1 MFPSY
6 KFCDGQLTDYSEME
20 KEYRKNENN
29 YYALLKWYAKDVKV
43 KCGMNILR
51 IMTLLSYRNN
61 INQLAGLINLLF
73 NVYDK
78 SSISSKRWNTIIS

>member
-29 YYALLKWYAKDVKV
+29 YYALLKWYVKDVKV

-51 IMTLLSYRNN
+51 IMTLKWFK
-61 INQLAGLINLLF
+61 LF
-73 NVYDK
+73 F
-78 SSISSKRWNTIIS
+78 SLHIFSIA

>member
-1 MFPSY
+1 M
-6 KFCDGQLTDYSEME
+6 
-20 KEYRKNENN
+20 
-29 YYALLKWYAKDVKV
+29 KDVKV